1 VATRR
6 RASQRSLTG
15 SISDI
20 QRRVKYL
27 QNRQTPTRLGNQAVQ
42 RSAIQYR
49 AVGTDQIAPNSI
61 VNDQIQANAI
71 AQAQLSDNSVGRNEI
86 INGEVVEAKLG
97 TDAVTSTK
105 IKDGEVITGKLGSA
119 AVELINMSPN
129 SVANTQLTTDSVNF
143 RTVDTNAIGNE
154 NMLDNSVGNA
164 ELQNDSV
171 GNGELRNDSV
181 GFSEMQSSSVGT
193 STLQTGA
200 VTRSKIGS
208 GQVGSTQIEDGAV
221 TDAKIASS
229 AVTTSKL
236 SNSAVTTIKI
246 SDFSVNSSKLTSRAV
261 TQPKLDTNVVNQL
274 LGGVGAGLSL
284 SRTASGAALVS
295 VLFGGASSNVA
306 RGNHTHTTTVI
317 GTQTSTP
324 NVNPSTEKVKKNIE
338 EYAPNNIKNLL
349 NLNPKKYQYKR
360 SMRNFHQDLNKE
372 WMHGYLVEELVS
384 LGFPEPVGYDS
395 EGLPASLDYGLMS
408 MLVLEL
414 VKTQQTEIDSLRE
427 EVLKLKDKE

>member
-6 RASQRSLTG
+6 RVSQRSLTG

-71 AQAQLSDNSVGRNEI
+71 AQAQLSDDSVGRDEI

-97 TDAVTSTK
+97 TDAVTRTK

-119 AVELINMSPN
+119 AVELVNMSPN

-154 NMLDNSVGNA
+154 NMLDNSVGNS

-208 GQVGSTQIEDGAV
+208 GQVGTTQIENRAVTRDKIAFGAV
-221 TDAKIASS
+221 GADALA
-229 AVTTSKL
+229 TG
-236 SNSAVTTIKI
+236 
-246 SDFSVNSSKLTSRAV
+246 SVLSSKLAANSVTSTNISGTTMDIIVSRGLRAGFGISKSGNSISIN
-261 TQPKLDTNVVNQL
+261 T
-274 LGGVGAGLSL
+274 LSL
-284 SRTASGAALVS
+284 STR
-295 VLFGGASSNVA
+295 FASSSHRHSFFDRYGVV
-306 RGNHTHTTTVI
+306 GQTTAFTYTSSPLTVSSSI
-317 GTQTSTP
+317 KRKKDVQDYELE
-324 NVNPSTEKVKKNIE
+324 NP
-338 EYAPNNIKNLL
+338 KNLL
-349 NLNPKKYQYKR
+349 NLKFKKFKYKR
-360 SMRNFHQDLNKE
+360 SDSNYHTQANRE
-372 WMHGYLVEELVS
+372 WMHGYIIEELMD
-384 LGFPEPVGYDS
+384 LGFDEVIHYDKDGNPEK
-395 EGLPASLDYGLMS
+395 LDYSLFS
-408 MLVLEL
+408 ALVLEL
-414 VKTQQTEIDSLRE
+414 VKVQQQEIDCLQE
-427 EVLKLKDKE
+427 KVKKLEKNDIPI

>member
-1 VATRR
+1 MATRR
-6 RASQRSLTG
+6 RASQSSLTG

-27 QNRQTPTRLGNQAVQ
+27 QNKQTPTRLGNQSVQ

-154 NMLDNSVGNA
+154 NMLDNSVGNG

-171 GNGELRNDSV
+171 GNGEMQNDSV
-181 GFSEMQSSSVGT
+181 GFAELRGGAVGT
-193 STLQTGA
+193 STLQDGA
-200 VTRSKIGS
+200 VTRG
-208 GQVGSTQIEDGAV
+208 
-221 TDAKIASS
+221 KIASGTITS
-229 AVTTSKL
+229 TQLADGAVTTSKIA
-236 SNSAVTTIKI
+236 NG
-246 SDFSVNSSKLTSRAV
+246 SVNVGKLGSATSGAIVAIGLTAGFGISKSGATIS
-261 TQPKLDTNVVNQL
+261 VNTT
-274 LGGVGAGLSL
+274 SL
-284 SRTASGAALVS
+284 SQRY
-295 VLFGGASSNVA
+295 ASSSHRHSFFDRYGVVGQA
-306 RGNHTHTTTVI
+306 TALTYTSSPLTVSSSI
-317 GTQTSTP
+317 KRKKDVQ
-324 NVNPSTEKVKKNIE
+324 NYELKNP
-338 EYAPNNIKNLL
+338 KNLL
-349 NLNPKKYQYKR
+349 NLNFKKFKYKR
-360 SMRNFHQDLNKE
+360 SDSNYHTQANRE
-372 WMHGYLVEELVS
+372 WMHGYIIEELMD
-384 LGFPEPVGYDS
+384 LGFDEVIHYDKDGNPEK
-395 EGLPASLDYGLMS
+395 LDYSLFS
-408 MLVLEL
+408 ALVLEL
-414 VKTQQTEIDSLRE
+414 VKVQQQEIDCLQE
-427 EVLKLKDKE
+427 KVKKLEKNDIPI